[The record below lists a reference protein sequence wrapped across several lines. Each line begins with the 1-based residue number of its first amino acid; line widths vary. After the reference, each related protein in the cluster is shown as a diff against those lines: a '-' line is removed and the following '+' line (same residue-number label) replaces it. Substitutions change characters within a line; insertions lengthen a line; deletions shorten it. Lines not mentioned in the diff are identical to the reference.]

1 MTHRRTNIWTSR
13 AAVAAKND
21 KVCAKNVVYF
31 RYFQANILEKRQ
43 NITIVL
49 LLMPTWRG
57 IYHWE
62 VVKETLLSNEK
73 KNKGRGHLLS

>member
-1 MTHRRTNIWTSR
+1 MIKSAPRMLSIS
-13 AAVAAKND
+13 AI
-21 KVCAKNVVYF
+21 
-31 RYFQANILEKRQ
+31 FQANILEKSQ

-49 LLMPTWRG
+49 LLMLTWRG

-73 KNKGRGHLLS
+73 KNKGRGQLLS